1 MENDDKTRLIRRP
14 DQPAGPPP
22 SDTDTTRIVHR
33 HGAPPT
39 DTGGTHMP
47 TRVIGN
53 KQQPPPIPGQA
64 AYQAA
69 YEATRVSGKRY
80 DEDKTI
86 VLGPA
91 TRRKQPAAEAVPSA
105 VDPVPEKPDHMHD
118 PVVGWLAIVSG
129 PGAGDF
135 VRMGYGMNSIG
146 RAEDQ
151 RCRLDF
157 GDEKI
162 SRQSHATITYDPRGR
177 KFFLQHGG
185 GQNLT
190 YLNDAPVLQ
199 PVELKGGEFIMIGN
213 TALCFVP
220 LCGPAFDYPDAPTAQ
235 QSA

>member
-1 MENDDKTRLIRRP
+1 MENEEKTRLLHRP
-14 DQPAGPPP
+14 NRSAEPGA
-22 SDTDTTRIVHR
+22 SDVDTTQIIQR
-33 HGAPPT
+33 HGVPPT
-39 DTGGTHMP
+39 DSGGTHLP
-47 TRVIGN
+47 TRLV
-53 KQQPPPIPGQA
+53 KHQPPPIPGQD

-69 YEATRVSGKRY
+69 YEETRRSPQRS
-80 DEDKTI
+80 DEDKTV
-86 VLGPA
+86 VLGPVS
-91 TRRKQPAAEAVPSA
+91 RRKQASSPEVTQPSQ
-105 VDPVPEKPDHMHD
+105 VGQKKDHMHD

-162 SRQSHATITYDPRGR
+162 SRQTHATITYDPRGR

-190 YLNDAPVLQ
+190 YLNNSPVLQ
-199 PVELKGGEFIMIGN
+199 PVEVKGGEFIVIGD
-213 TALCFVP
+213 TTLRFVP
-220 LCGPAFDYPDAPTAQ
+220 LCGADFDYPDAPAAQ
-235 QSA
+235 DAV

>member
-14 DQPAGPPP
+14 EQPGGQSP
-22 SDTDTTRIVHR
+22 SDTDTTRIIHR
-33 HGAPPT
+33 QGPPPT
-39 DTGGTHMP
+39 DSGGTHLP
-47 TRVIGN
+47 TRVI
-53 KQQPPPIPGQA
+53 KQPPPIPGQA

-69 YEATRVSGKRY
+69 YEATRISSQRP
-80 DEDKTI
+80 DEDKTV
-86 VLGPA
+86 VLGPV
-91 TRRKQPAAEAVPSA
+91 TRRKQSAAAAPMQPAYAEAS
-105 VDPVPEKPDHMHD
+105 PEKSDHMHD
-118 PVVGWLAIVSG
+118 PVVGWLAIVTG

-190 YLNDAPVLQ
+190 YLNNTPVLQ
-199 PVELKGGEFIMIGN
+199 PVEVKGGEFIVIGD
-213 TALCFVP
+213 TTLRFVP
-220 LCGPAFDYPDAPTAQ
+220 LCGADFDYPDVPANAHETT
-235 QSA
+235 

>member
-14 DQPAGPPP
+14 DQSGEHTPTD
-22 SDTDTTRIVHR
+22 SDTTRIVHR
-33 HGAPPT
+33 QGPAPT
-39 DTGGTHMP
+39 DSGGTHLP
-47 TRVIGN
+47 TRFI
-53 KQQPPPIPGQA
+53 KQPPPIPGQA

-69 YEATRVSGKRY
+69 YEATRISSQRP
-80 DEDKTI
+80 DEDKTV
-86 VLGPA
+86 VLGPV
-91 TRRKQPAAEAVPSA
+91 TRRKQAAASTQPSYAEPEAERS
-105 VDPVPEKPDHMHD
+105 DHMHD
-118 PVVGWLAIVSG
+118 PVVGWFAIVTG

-162 SRQSHATITYDPRGR
+162 SRQTHATITYDPRGR

-190 YLNDAPVLQ
+190 YLNNAPVLQ
-199 PVELKGGEFIMIGN
+199 PVEVKGGEFIVIGD
-213 TALCFVP
+213 TTLRFVP
-220 LCGPAFDYPDAPTAQ
+220 LCGPDFDYPDGTTAQ
-235 QSA
+235 ETA